1 MPFRGDKPIWA
12 EAFEMLAEA
21 ERLQR
26 QCFRP
31 VTAAQKPTWEPPVD
45 LIETADALL
54 VTVALP
60 GIAPKRV
67 DVHLNNG
74 QLIVSGMR
82 PLPQQGHDVRIHRLE
97 IPYGHFERRIP
108 LPPGRYELTGH
119 GLLHGCLQLNLHKI

>member
-1 MPFRGDKPIWA
+1 MSFRRDKPMWA

-45 LIETADALL
+45 LIETRDTVL

-60 GIAPKRV
+60 GVVPERV
-67 DVHLNNG
+67 EVHINSG
-74 QLIVSGMR
+74 QLMISGVR
-82 PLPQQGHDVRIHRLE
+82 PLPQHMQGARIHRLE
-97 IPYGHFERRIP
+97 LPYGRFERRIP
-108 LPPGRYELTGH
+108 LPPGHYELSSH
-119 GLLHGCLQLNLHKI
+119 AMKHGCLQLNLRKL